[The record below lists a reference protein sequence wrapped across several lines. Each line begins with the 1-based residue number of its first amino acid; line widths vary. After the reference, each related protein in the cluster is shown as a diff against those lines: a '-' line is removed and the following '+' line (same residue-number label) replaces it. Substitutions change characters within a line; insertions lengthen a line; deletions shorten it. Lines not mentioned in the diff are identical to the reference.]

1 MINIK
6 KTQLALGILMVAS
19 LLLAWTYVSAK
30 ITLKKNNIEIRPS
43 TIVEQVPA
51 PSAWSFSSKISEAR
65 LLLKNIELKVG
76 ANDIP
81 YMEKRISINEGQIKV
96 SDKSLKDPEREIAM
110 VIMDKISGALKVVKI
125 IKRGGELIAPAD
137 YQIEVVE
144 RSNGIRWNYW
154 ATQYKVV
161 HPANAMVLL
170 NKWPEPENIK
180 IKKPVTLKNGKK
192 SFVYENKVNIKYIT
206 YAPYSEDYHTQE
218 MIALGSQYI
227 GDMVDQAYA
236 TLKSRG
242 VLSRA
247 YPDIL
252 VSDVSVLKKDYFIK
266 IPITEHS
273 DLGEFT
279 LDPTRTSER
288 VKIIIGVNGAGAYAD
303 NCNYAAACG
312 WVQFTPRTYKELA
325 KIYSNA
331 GLIADFEEGAA
342 NHLNSMMAAVLLYDY
357 NLAGLMKV
365 HGNKIVDDPK
375 LEEYLAAGYNGSPA
389 RVNTSLKAAIA
400 GGFSDWLGKLLP
412 ETKGYLA
419 KIRFLQKYD

>member
-1 MINIK
+1 
-6 KTQLALGILMVAS
+6 
-19 LLLAWTYVSAK
+19 
-30 ITLKKNNIEIRPS
+30 
-43 TIVEQVPA
+43 
-51 PSAWSFSSKISEAR
+51 
-65 LLLKNIELKVG
+65 
-76 ANDIP
+76 
-81 YMEKRISINEGQIKV
+81 
-96 SDKSLKDPEREIAM
+96 
-110 VIMDKISGALKVVKI
+110 MDKISGALEVVKI
-125 IKRGGELIAPAD
+125 IKRGGDLIAPLG

-154 ATQYKVV
+154 ATQYKVTQ
-161 HPANAMVLL
+161 PANAMVLF
-170 NKWPEPENIK
+170 NKWPEPENVK

-192 SFVYENKVNIKYIT
+192 SFVYENKVNIKYVT

-218 MIALGSQYI
+218 MIALGNQYVR
-227 GDMVDQAYA
+227 DMVDQAYA
-236 TLKSRG
+236 TLKSKG

-247 YPDIL
+247 YPKIL
-252 VSDVSVLKKDYFIK
+252 VSDVSVLRKDYFIK

-279 LDPTRTSER
+279 LDPTKTSER
-288 VKIIIGVNGAGAYAD
+288 VKIIIGANGAGAYAD

-325 KIYSNA
+325 KIYSKA
-331 GLIADFEEGAA
+331 GLISDFEKGAA

-365 HGNKIVDDPK
+365 HGSRIVDDPK

-389 RVNTSLKAAIA
+389 RVNSSLKAAIA